1 MKKFISI
8 FLTVAMLF
16 GITLINVN
24 AADTEYKLKAGET
37 MSISIKGTELE
48 SAQSSAPKVAK
59 VKDKT
64 ITALTKG
71 NAVITAKL
79 KNGKTLEYKIT
90 VTSNPKI
97 IGKKKKAEKNSTF
110 KIDVKGAATKIK
122 YFSSKPKV
130 AKITSDG
137 VITTKKVGNTVI
149 KAKVNGKTLSFK
161 LKVYVKKIV
170 NRYKETFK
178 KGYTY
183 MLYYSE
189 VGKTPTIV
197 SGNPKVVKVTK
208 SGKLKAKKRGKATV
222 TFSHKNAKAIVKI
235 TVK

>member
-1 MKKFISI
+1 MRDSLNILYASDYVEHHGVKGMKWGVRRQKTPNRAQRIAEKYAIS
-8 FLTVAMLF
+8 
-16 GITLINVN
+16 
-24 AADTEYKLKAGET
+24 AAK
-37 MSISIKGTELE
+37 
-48 SAQSSAPKVAK
+48 KV
-59 VKDKT
+59 
-64 ITALTKG
+64 
-71 NAVITAKL
+71 
-79 KNGKTLEYKIT
+79 
-90 VTSNPKI
+90 
-97 IGKKKKAEKNSTF
+97 KKKAEKNSTF

-122 YFSSKPKV
+122 YSSSKPKV

-197 SGNPKVVKVTK
+197 SDNPKVVKVTK